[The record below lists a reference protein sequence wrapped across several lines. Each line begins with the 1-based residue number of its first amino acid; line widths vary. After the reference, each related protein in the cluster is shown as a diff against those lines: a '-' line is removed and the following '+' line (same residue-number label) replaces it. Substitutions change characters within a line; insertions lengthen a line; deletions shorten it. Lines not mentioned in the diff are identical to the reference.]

1 MVNSSDIFNQLTDDT
16 VTAWLSDSSMSKIVF
31 GRLSTIW
38 KSHKGITLYLT
49 SRRTV
54 SWRMSS
60 VIADEVLSQ
69 YRSHSDL

>member
-31 GRLSTIW
+31 GRLSTIS
-38 KSHKGITLYLT
+38 KSPKGITLYLT

-54 SWRMSS
+54 SWRMSDK
-60 VIADEVLSQ
+60 IANEVLSQ
-69 YRSHSDL
+69 YRSNNDL